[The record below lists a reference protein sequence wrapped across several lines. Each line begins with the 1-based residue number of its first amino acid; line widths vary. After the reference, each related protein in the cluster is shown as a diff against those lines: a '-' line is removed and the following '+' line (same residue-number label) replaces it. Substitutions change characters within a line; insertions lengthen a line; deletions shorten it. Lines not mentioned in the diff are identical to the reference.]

1 MVLSGW
7 YFWIWFPP
15 GIACDFLLV
24 CSSWKFETW
33 MTWTGVFRSPRA
45 LGTGSTLNHG
55 ILRCSVFFGCL
66 GVCMA
71 VSKPW
76 YLVNPKIAGKWMFI
90 PLKCIYRY
98 WSIPIWC
105 VELVF
110 VFGFPNSDL
119 LCEHELHTSLIGWL
133 TGAPCPIRVLIHR
146 YIHCY
151 FSKAIIIEAEIPHT
165 GTLQVRMCW
174 SLAHWLGWH
183 KRTSIEDVSK
193 WWYFMIFLTSPS
205 HVFGDHRV
213 QHVYFSSVLCLISG
227 CSESTQ
233 LVIPDSDWITPR
245 DKFWE
250 SGFRKHH
257 V

>member
-1 MVLSGW
+1 ML
-7 YFWIWFPP
+7 
-15 GIACDFLLV
+15 
-24 CSSWKFETW
+24 
-33 MTWTGVFRSPRA
+33 GVFRLFRS
-45 LGTGSTLNHG
+45 LYGS
-55 ILRCSVFFGCL
+55 
-66 GVCMA
+66 

-110 VFGFPNSDL
+110 VFGFLNSDL